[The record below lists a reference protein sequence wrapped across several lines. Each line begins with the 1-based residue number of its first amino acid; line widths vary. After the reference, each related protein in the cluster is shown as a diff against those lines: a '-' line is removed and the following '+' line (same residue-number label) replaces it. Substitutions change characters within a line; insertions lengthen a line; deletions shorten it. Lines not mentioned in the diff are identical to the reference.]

1 MEVTL
6 SSLLS
11 VEMDIMMPTNMLIN
25 ISNII
30 SREWDELQTT
40 QLIMHVKPMVLI
52 TRMSS

>member
-11 VEMDIMMPTNMLIN
+11 VEMDMMPKNMLIN

-40 QLIMHVKPMVLI
+40 QLMMHVKLMVFI
-52 TRMSS
+52 TRI

>member
-25 ISNII
+25 IS
-30 SREWDELQTT
+30 REWDELQTT
-40 QLIMHVKPMVLI
+40 QLMMHVKMVLI
-52 TRMSS
+52 TRI